1 MIKSIRIELETTVL
15 NLKID
20 DALVL
25 RDELNKLFP
34 VNVASPPSYS
44 IPRGTNMLNG
54 TDTIPCKDQY
64 SVYSTSTTA
73 NPDESWN
80 PAG

>member
-34 VNVASPPSYS
+34 ATVASPPSYS
-44 IPRGTNMLNG
+44 IPRGVNLLT
-54 TDTIPCKDQY
+54 TTTPCKDQY
-64 SVYSTSTTA
+64 SVYTTSTTA

>member
-1 MIKSIRIELETTVL
+1 MKMIKSIKIELETSTL
-15 NLKID
+15 NLKIE

-34 VNVASPPSYS
+34 VNVASPQLYNVPLGMNS
-44 IPRGTNMLNG
+44 T
-54 TDTIPCKDQY
+54 TTIPCVDQY
-64 SVYSTSTTA
+64 SVYSTKTTA
-73 NPDESWN
+73 HPDETWN